1 MVDCRHSADNFSVN
15 VPIHLSPLF
24 AWIGEVGVL
33 DVLSLG
39 TAAGEA
45 QVRQELACVRDVLIV
60 LRLWSNHGH
69 GDNDGVIM
77 PIDLDGSSLALR
89 Q

>member
-1 MVDCRHSADNFSVN
+1 MSARERTVGCTSR
-15 VPIHLSPLF
+15 ICTSLSPLL

-33 DVLSLG
+33 DALRLG
-39 TAAGEA
+39 TAAGKT
-45 QVRQELACVRDVLIV
+45 QVRHKLTCVRDVLMI

-77 PIDLDGSSLALR
+77 PVDLDGGSLALS